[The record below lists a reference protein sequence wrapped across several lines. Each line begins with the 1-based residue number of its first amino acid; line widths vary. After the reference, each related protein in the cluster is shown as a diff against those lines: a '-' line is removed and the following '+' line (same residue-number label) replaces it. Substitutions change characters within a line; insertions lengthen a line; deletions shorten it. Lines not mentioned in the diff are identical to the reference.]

1 MGSVT
6 ERDATPSTRER
17 LLATAQTLLARHGI
31 DGVSLREITRQSG
44 ARNVRALQYHFT
56 DRTGLVRAV
65 LEPHLADVDACRHT
79 MLDGLDADAAP
90 HPGGPLRPLAA
101 ALVRP
106 YAAKLTDGSGGP
118 EFLRIYADAVSRPTP
133 LLQLSGLLD
142 ADSSLNRWRLL
153 VERRLDADA
162 VRLHRRFMVIQY
174 AISELAR
181 RAGAERGGD
190 HALFTSSLV
199 DNVAAMLEAA
209 PSEETRAL
217 LRRRRRSRFDSR

>member
-6 ERDATPSTRER
+6 ERQAVPSTRER

-56 DRTGLVRAV
+56 DRTGLIRAV
-65 LEPHLADVDACRHT
+65 LEPHLADVDAHRHA
-79 MLDGLDADAAP
+79 LLDALDALDAGSP
-90 HPGGPLRPLAA
+90 PNSGAERLRPLAA

-118 EFLRIYADAVSRPTP
+118 EFLRIYADAVARPTP
-133 LLQLSGLLD
+133 LLELSGLLD
-142 ADSSLNRWRLL
+142 ADGSLNRWRLL
-153 VERRLDADA
+153 VERGLDPDA
-162 VRLHRRFMVIQY
+162 VRIHRRFMVIQY
-174 AISELAR
+174 TISELAR
-181 RAGAERGGD
+181 RAAAERGGD

-199 DNVAAMLEAA
+199 DNVAALLDAA
-209 PSEETRAL
+209 PSDETRAL
-217 LRRRRRSRFDSR
+217 LRRRQR